1 MNKTQIISQI
11 ANEKLVERVINKI
24 DSTIMANCPDLA
36 NDIYLSLMEKDNDTI
51 ISLFESGQLAFFII
65 RMVKN
70 NIFSSNSH
78 TTEYIRNTKKTK
90 LYLMNILNQLQDE
103 MEPDV
108 LVDSE
113 EIYNIKDIILHTLDE
128 NDRIVFLLYLEYNSM
143 GKVAKML
150 HVSTTTIYYL
160 IRKVRE
166 QIKEELKKRG
176 L

>member
-1 MNKTQIISQI
+1 
-11 ANEKLVERVINKI
+11 
-24 DSTIMANCPDLA
+24 
-36 NDIYLSLMEKDNDTI
+36 
-51 ISLFESGQLAFFII
+51 
-65 RMVKN
+65 
-70 NIFSSNSH
+70 
-78 TTEYIRNTKKTK
+78 
-90 LYLMNILNQLQDE
+90 MNILNQLKDE
-103 MEPDV
+103 MKPDV

-128 NDRIVFLLYLEYNSM
+128 NDRIVLLLYIEYNSM
-143 GKVAKML
+143 GKVAKLL

>member
-1 MNKTQIISQI
+1 
-11 ANEKLVERVINKI
+11 
-24 DSTIMANCPDLA
+24 
-36 NDIYLSLMEKDNDTI
+36 
-51 ISLFESGQLAFFII
+51 
-65 RMVKN
+65 
-70 NIFSSNSH
+70 
-78 TTEYIRNTKKTK
+78 
-90 LYLMNILNQLQDE
+90 MNILNQLQDE

-160 IRKVRE
+160 IKKVRE

>member
-1 MNKTQIISQI
+1 
-11 ANEKLVERVINKI
+11 
-24 DSTIMANCPDLA
+24 
-36 NDIYLSLMEKDNDTI
+36 
-51 ISLFESGQLAFFII
+51 
-65 RMVKN
+65 
-70 NIFSSNSH
+70 
-78 TTEYIRNTKKTK
+78 
-90 LYLMNILNQLQDE
+90 MNILNQLKDE
-103 MEPDV
+103 MVPNV

-128 NDRIVFLLYLEYNSM
+128 NDRVVLLLYIEYNSM
-143 GKVAKML
+143 GKVAKLL

>member
-1 MNKTQIISQI
+1 
-11 ANEKLVERVINKI
+11 
-24 DSTIMANCPDLA
+24 
-36 NDIYLSLMEKDNDTI
+36 
-51 ISLFESGQLAFFII
+51 
-65 RMVKN
+65 
-70 NIFSSNSH
+70 
-78 TTEYIRNTKKTK
+78 
-90 LYLMNILNQLQDE
+90 MNILAQLKDE
-103 MEPDV
+103 IVPDV

-113 EIYNIKDIILHTLDE
+113 ELYNMKDIILHTLDE

-166 QIKEELKKRG
+166 IIKLELKKRG

>member
-1 MNKTQIISQI
+1 M
-11 ANEKLVERVINKI
+11 L
-24 DSTIMANCPDLA
+24 
-36 NDIYLSLMEKDNDTI
+36 
-51 ISLFESGQLAFFII
+51 
-65 RMVKN
+65 
-70 NIFSSNSH
+70 
-78 TTEYIRNTKKTK
+78 
-90 LYLMNILNQLQDE
+90 NILNQLQDE

-143 GKVAKML
+143 GKVAKLL

-160 IRKVRE
+160 IKKVRE

>member
-1 MNKTQIISQI
+1 MNVLTQL
-11 ANEKLVERVINKI
+11 K
-24 DSTIMANCPDLA
+24 
-36 NDIYLSLMEKDNDTI
+36 
-51 ISLFESGQLAFFII
+51 
-65 RMVKN
+65 
-70 NIFSSNSH
+70 
-78 TTEYIRNTKKTK
+78 
-90 LYLMNILNQLQDE
+90 DE

-128 NDRIVFLLYLEYNSM
+128 NDMVVFLLYLEYNSM
-143 GKVAKML
+143 GKIAKIL

-166 QIKEELKKRG
+166 QVKEELKKRG

>member
-1 MNKTQIISQI
+1 
-11 ANEKLVERVINKI
+11 
-24 DSTIMANCPDLA
+24 
-36 NDIYLSLMEKDNDTI
+36 
-51 ISLFESGQLAFFII
+51 
-65 RMVKN
+65 
-70 NIFSSNSH
+70 
-78 TTEYIRNTKKTK
+78 
-90 LYLMNILNQLQDE
+90 MNILAQLKDE
-103 MEPDV
+103 MKPDV

-166 QIKEELKKRG
+166 QIKEGLKKRG

>member
-1 MNKTQIISQI
+1 M
-11 ANEKLVERVINKI
+11 KI
-24 DSTIMANCPDLA
+24 
-36 NDIYLSLMEKDNDTI
+36 
-51 ISLFESGQLAFFII
+51 
-65 RMVKN
+65 
-70 NIFSSNSH
+70 
-78 TTEYIRNTKKTK
+78 TT
-90 LYLMNILNQLQDE
+90 LHLMNILTQLKDE
-103 MEPDV
+103 MVPNV

-166 QIKEELKKRG
+166 IIKLELKKRG

>member
-1 MNKTQIISQI
+1 
-11 ANEKLVERVINKI
+11 
-24 DSTIMANCPDLA
+24 
-36 NDIYLSLMEKDNDTI
+36 
-51 ISLFESGQLAFFII
+51 
-65 RMVKN
+65 
-70 NIFSSNSH
+70 
-78 TTEYIRNTKKTK
+78 
-90 LYLMNILNQLQDE
+90 MNILAQLKDE
-103 MEPDV
+103 WEPDV
-108 LVDSE
+108 LIDSE

>member
-1 MNKTQIISQI
+1 MNVLTQL
-11 ANEKLVERVINKI
+11 K
-24 DSTIMANCPDLA
+24 
-36 NDIYLSLMEKDNDTI
+36 
-51 ISLFESGQLAFFII
+51 
-65 RMVKN
+65 
-70 NIFSSNSH
+70 
-78 TTEYIRNTKKTK
+78 
-90 LYLMNILNQLQDE
+90 DE
-103 MEPDV
+103 MMPNV

-128 NDRIVFLLYLEYNSM
+128 NDRVVFLLYFEYNSM

-166 QIKEELKKRG
+166 IIKLELKKRG

>member
-1 MNKTQIISQI
+1 
-11 ANEKLVERVINKI
+11 
-24 DSTIMANCPDLA
+24 
-36 NDIYLSLMEKDNDTI
+36 
-51 ISLFESGQLAFFII
+51 
-65 RMVKN
+65 
-70 NIFSSNSH
+70 
-78 TTEYIRNTKKTK
+78 
-90 LYLMNILNQLQDE
+90 MNILNQLKDE
-103 MEPDV
+103 LIPNV

-166 QIKEELKKRG
+166 IIKLELKKRG